1 MKLEQRL
8 KVLESKA
15 RPKLPDD
22 WQERLAKYRRW
33 FENGEEWEGPQTE
46 EERANFARYKRYFD
60 DLEAGVAAPRW
71 DQ

>member
-8 KVLESKA
+8 KALEAKG
-15 RPKLPDD
+15 RPKVRDD
-22 WQERLAKYRRW
+22 WQERLAKYQRW
-33 FENGEEWEGPQTE
+33 FEDGAEGPQTE
-46 EERANFARYKRYFD
+46 EEKADFARYKQYFD

>member
-8 KVLESKA
+8 KALEAKA
-15 RPKLPDD
+15 KAPDD
-22 WQERLAKYRRW
+22 WQERLAKYRRC
-33 FENGEEWEGPQTE
+33 FEDGEEWEGPQTE

>member
-8 KVLESKA
+8 KTLEAKG
-15 RPKLPDD
+15 RPKVRDD
-22 WQERLAKYRRW
+22 WQERLAKYQRW
-33 FENGEEWEGPQTE
+33 FEDGAEGPQTDE
-46 EERANFARYKRYFD
+46 GKANLAMYKRYFD